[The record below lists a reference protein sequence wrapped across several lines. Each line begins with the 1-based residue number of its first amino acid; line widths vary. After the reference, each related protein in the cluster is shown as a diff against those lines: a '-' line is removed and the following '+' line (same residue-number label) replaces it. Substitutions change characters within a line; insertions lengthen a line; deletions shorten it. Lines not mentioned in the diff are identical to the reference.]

1 MPKENKNGKAL
12 SEEKLDKVSGGGL
25 SGPKSD
31 HPWAGAWA
39 GIPRDLLAG
48 NRLSR
53 DPIYK
58 NKSSDKKS

>member
-1 MPKENKNGKAL
+1 MSKENKNGKAL

-31 HPWAGAWA
+31 HPWAGAWS
-39 GIPRDLLAG
+39 GLPRDLLDD
-48 NRLSR
+48 R
-53 DPIYK
+53 DLIYKYK

>member
-1 MPKENKNGKAL
+1 MSKENKNGKAL

-25 SGPKSD
+25 SVPIPGHES
-31 HPWAGAWA
+31 AWG
-39 GIPRDLLAG
+39 GISRDLLAG

>member
-25 SGPKSD
+25 SRSKLGQQ
-31 HPWAGAWA
+31 WAWSGL
-39 GIPRDLLAG
+39 PRDLLDDSY
-48 NRLSR
+48 R
-53 DPIYK
+53 ICKYK

>member
-1 MPKENKNGKAL
+1 MSKENKNEKEL
-12 SEEKLDKVSGGGL
+12 SEEEFGKVSGGGL

-39 GIPRDLLAG
+39 WSGLPRDLLDD
-48 NRLSR
+48 R
-53 DPIYK
+53 DLIYKYK